1 MVMMK
6 WFKNKILKKKHPKEP
21 ILFTKDFFDHPN
33 YRIGDYSYGRPLV
46 LDWGEGSKLT
56 IGKFCSFAENVTIF
70 LGGNH
75 RTDWIS
81 TYPFSVL
88 FNDFP
93 NAKGIEGH
101 PATNG
106 DVVIGND
113 VWIGR
118 GASILSGITIGDG
131 AVIGANAVVS
141 KDVEP
146 YAIIVGNPGVEI
158 KKRFNPDM
166 INFLLSI
173 KWWDWSIDQINE
185 KIDIILSDRIEE
197 LK

>member
-1 MVMMK
+1 MNMIN
-6 WFKNKILKKKHPKEP
+6 WFKKKIRNQKYPKEP
-21 ILFTKDFFDHPN
+21 LFFTKDFFDHPN
-33 YRIGDYSYGRPLV
+33 YRIGEYSYGKPLV

-56 IGKFCSFAENVTIF
+56 IGKFCSIAENVTIF

-81 TYPFSVL
+81 TYPFNVL

-101 PATNG
+101 PATKG

-113 VWIGR
+113 VWIGK

-131 AVIGANAVVS
+131 AVIGTNAVVS
-141 KDVEP
+141 KNVEP
-146 YAIIVGNPGVEI
+146 YAIIVGNPGIEI
-158 KKRFNPDM
+158 KKRFDLDT
-166 INFLLSI
+166 INLLLSI
-173 KWWDWSIDQINE
+173 KWWDWTNDQINE
-185 KIDIILSDRIEE
+185 KIEIILSNRFEE